1 MLMAD
6 TGQILQI
13 TLLYLV
19 LTVNPVSDNKNHQ
32 LKGY

>member
-6 TGQILQI
+6 TGQIQQI

-19 LTVNPVSDNKNHQ
+19 LTVNPVSNKNHQ
-32 LKGY
+32 LRGY